1 MALGKRGVGRD
12 TGRQGLGQRR
22 KAGWGRGRQAGG
34 TTSVDESE
42 QPQTM
47 DTI

>member
-1 MALGKRGVGRD
+1 MALGKGVLDVTR
-12 TGRQGLGQRR
+12 
-22 KAGWGRGRQAGG
+22 AGGRGGGGKGG
-34 TTSVDESE
+34 TTRVDESE